1 MHWADIAVISIIGL
15 SVLISLFRGFVKEA
29 LSLVTWIAAVG
40 IAMYFSSR
48 LAAYLP
54 LSIESSTARIA
65 IAFFALFIV
74 TLIAGAMINYLIS
87 QMVDK
92 TGLSGTDR
100 LLGVLFGIA
109 RGGLIV
115 ALLVLLAG
123 LTNMP
128 KESWW
133 QSTRTLPFFEKVA
146 VQVKDV
152 MPVEWQQWFE
162 PESGA

>member
-1 MHWADIAVISIIGL
+1 MHWVDIAVVSIIGL

-29 LSLVTWIAAVG
+29 LSLVTWIAAVI

-48 LAAYLP
+48 LASYLP
-54 LSIESSTARIA
+54 LSIESPTARTA